1 MADLTQVYKNALMRT
16 LELMGYGMMRVIVN
30 QWEKVRAFSEM
41 IVEHSIT
48 HVEQKESWNTINRIG
63 TRELSTRRGRCEQHA
78 SPTENWYPAWMGAVH
93 GCGNQQ
99 EVSEWSVCVV
109 GWGGGAGTSRGRN
122 GVTRAFWELLE
133 AWLGRAVGT
142 QPHWAGGAR
151 TQSPLPL
158 CLGLLSFLPWLIPAR
173 EKGSRGLAR
182 GLGEADPTPFVLRYL
197 RQLPHTSVR
206 QTLRLLGEETE
217 AYAPGK

>member
-1 MADLTQVYKNALMRT
+1 
-16 LELMGYGMMRVIVN
+16 MGD
-30 QWEKVRAFSEM
+30 
-41 IVEHSIT
+41 
-48 HVEQKESWNTINRIG
+48 
-63 TRELSTRRGRCEQHA
+63 
-78 SPTENWYPAWMGAVH
+78 VH

-158 CLGLLSFLPWLIPAR
+158 RLGLLCFLPWLSPAR

-182 GLGEADPTPFVLRYL
+182 GLGEADPAPSVLRYL